1 MIVCDNNGSIV
12 VNANNWSY
20 QLSNSDDYT
29 DFLLWLTSPN
39 PADSIDDS
47 AFEVDENVPE
57 EHRELAQRY
66 AEFLSEFAEIRKDRL
81 SSKDEDSG
89 YDQLKSRVNEL
100 IESFKGD
107 AS

>member
-1 MIVCDNNGSIV
+1 MITCDNNDSIV
-12 VNANNWSY
+12 VNANNCSY
-20 QLSNSDDYT
+20 QLSNSDDYA

-47 AFEVDENVPE
+47 AFEVDENVSE
-57 EHRELAQRY
+57 EHRELVQRY
-66 AEFLSEFAEIRKDRL
+66 AAFLTEFAEIRKDHL

>member
-1 MIVCDNNGSIV
+1 MITCDNNDSIV
-12 VNANNWSY
+12 VNANNCSY
-20 QLSNSDDYT
+20 KLSNSDDYA

-39 PADSIDDS
+39 PADSIDGS
-47 AFEVDENVPE
+47 VFEVDENVPE

-66 AEFLSEFAEIRKDRL
+66 AKFLTEFAEIRKDRL